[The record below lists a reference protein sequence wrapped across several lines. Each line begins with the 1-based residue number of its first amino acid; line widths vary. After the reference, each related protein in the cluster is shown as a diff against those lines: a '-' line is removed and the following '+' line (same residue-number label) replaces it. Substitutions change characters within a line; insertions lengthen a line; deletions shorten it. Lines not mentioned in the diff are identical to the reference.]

1 MTENAET
8 PAVQDEQPSEP
19 TGPALMSEEWVEK
32 TLKDAGVQDEPS
44 EEAPVAATEQGEQPE
59 ATNEE
64 TPAEPAAA
72 PNWREA
78 AIPTDDDT
86 VPQHFRGKSAND
98 VWDSYRELESTW
110 NKDRQHMRELEAKVA
125 AQETVREMLGEK
137 PADPQTPN
145 DPYQEAGIDL
155 ETTPVLDPKTFYP
168 KQQELILAEAKKMFE
183 AEMDKRA
190 TATTEQQNQ
199 QNAVDKVAA
208 AISHVEKERGLD
220 VATMKTRIPS
230 LLMGANDLFGQEAVS
245 DPVKLLEV
253 HDKIFG
259 SPPPAETVAPT
270 PIPTTKPVP
279 NPPGAKVPKIV
290 DPAPKVPGV
299 QLKDYERDILDDL
312 ESAMRNNL
320 SPDIAAGINGD
331 RLRARYA
338 ANLKKVRG

>member
-19 TGPALMSEEWVEK
+19 TGPALLSEEWVEK

-137 PADPQTPN
+137 PADPQAPT
-145 DPYQEAGIDL
+145 DQYQEAGIDL

-168 KQQELILAEAKKMFE
+168 KQQELILAKAKEMFE

-190 TATTEQQNQ
+190 AATTAEQQQ
-199 QNAVDKVAA
+199 QAAVDNVAA

-220 VATMKTRIPS
+220 VATMKDHIPS
-230 LLMGANDLFGQEAVS
+230 MLMKANELFGQDAVG
-245 DPVKLLEV
+245 DPAKLLQV
-253 HDKIFG
+253 HDALW
-259 SPPPAETVAPT
+259 PQQQPVAAPE

-290 DPAPKVPGV
+290 EPGKATPGV
-299 QLKDYERDILDDL
+299 QLKDYERDILNDL
-312 ESAMRNNL
+312 ETAMRNNL